1 MREDEDFI
9 KKAPVHQVGQDLAM
23 LSIADLQ
30 ERLLMLQAEM
40 ERVHDM
46 IETKKLSQAQAASF
60 FKI

>member
-9 KKAPVHQVGQDLAM
+9 KKAPVHQVGQDLSM

-40 ERVHDM
+40 ERVRNM
-46 IETKKLSQAQAASF
+46 VETKKLSQAQAASF
-60 FKI
+60 FKT